1 MAVEVK
7 TNPGWQPDWAV
18 MPGEILAETL
28 GDRGMSQVELA
39 RRTGRPVKAI
49 NEVVKGHAAITPDTA
64 LQLESVLAVP
74 ARFWL
79 NLQRDYDEAKAR
91 LRERERMLAYSPWA
105 ARFPFAAM
113 TKHHLVEPTRARGEK
128 IQALLRFFAV
138 STPDAWRQQ
147 WLEPRASFRRSPT
160 YASRSEALSVWLRW
174 GEREAIANTVPAFD
188 ARKLREAL
196 ASLRSL
202 TLMHPLALRQQL
214 TEILAECG
222 VILVLIPELP
232 GTRVVGGTFWTGAN
246 PVVQLSLRHKS
257 DDQFWFALFHEL
269 AHVLVGER
277 RNVYLDLVIQTTD
290 QEEVAANDFAR
301 DTLIPADRY
310 AQLRGAHLTAKVIK
324 DFARAAGITPGIVV
338 GRLEFDKLVSPG
350 RFSYLK
356 QRFDWAKLARG

>member
-1 MAVEVK
+1 MMLGLLLARAGVEVLVLEK
-7 TNPGWQPDWAV
+7 HADFLRDFRGDTIHPSTL
-18 MPGEILAETL
+18 EILHEL
-28 GDRGMSQVELA
+28 GLLEDFLKPLGVSQYRLAKAISVPA
-39 RRTGRPVKAI
+39 RRI
-49 NEVVKGHAAITPDTA
+49 NEIVHRKRAITADTA
-64 LQLESVLAVP
+64 LRLGRFFGTSE
-74 ARFWL
+74 RFWL

-222 VILVLIPELP
+222 VILVLIPELLVHGVNQP
-232 GTRVVGGTFWTGAN
+232 LRLRAPALLSPSFMQ
-246 PVVQLSLRHKS
+246 VQQRDRH
-257 DDQFWFALFHEL
+257 E
-269 AHVLVGER
+269 
-277 RNVYLDLVIQTTD
+277 
-290 QEEVAANDFAR
+290 
-301 DTLIPADRY
+301 
-310 AQLRGAHLTAKVIK
+310 
-324 DFARAAGITPGIVV
+324 
-338 GRLEFDKLVSPG
+338 
-350 RFSYLK
+350 
-356 QRFDWAKLARG
+356 